1 MMRALDVIIKKR
13 NGNILADSEIKFLIS
28 EFTKGSIPDYQ
39 MAAFAMAVFFKSMS
53 GSELSALTTAMLHS
67 GSIIDLS
74 SIPGVSVDKHS
85 TGGVGDKISI
95 PLAPAVAACGV
106 LVPMISG
113 RGLGHTGGTLD
124 KLESIPGFSTN
135 VTIQQFKK
143 QLSDI
148 GCCLGGQTDEI
159 APADKKLYALR
170 DVTGTVECIP
180 LIASSIMSKKLAEGI
195 QGLVLDVKYGSGAF
209 MRDPKDAYLLAQTMV
224 DIGTRMGTQTVARL
238 TCMEQPI
245 GIMAGNSL
253 EICESID
260 VLKGIGPKDT
270 TELVVELGAEMLL
283 LSKKVSNLED
293 GRAQIQT
300 VLQNGQALQKFI
312 QIGEAQGGD
321 MCIVDD
327 YRLLSHSRFQK
338 PVLASKAGFVNS
350 MDTYM
355 LGTAIAVL
363 GGGREKT
370 ADTIDPSVG
379 TEMQTRLGDYVEKGQ
394 PLCIVHSSGK
404 NEEQAMNQIQKSFYI
419 STEKTPIP
427 SLLGPRITYQDL
439 SKEFH
444 D

>member
-124 KLESIPGFSTN
+124 KLESIPGFSAN

-195 QGLVLDVKYGSGAF
+195 QGLILDVKYGSGAF

-283 LSKKVSNLED
+283 LSK
-293 GRAQIQT
+293 
-300 VLQNGQALQKFI
+300 
-312 QIGEAQGGD
+312 
-321 MCIVDD
+321 
-327 YRLLSHSRFQK
+327 
-338 PVLASKAGFVNS
+338 
-350 MDTYM
+350 
-355 LGTAIAVL
+355 
-363 GGGREKT
+363 
-370 ADTIDPSVG
+370 
-379 TEMQTRLGDYVEKGQ
+379 
-394 PLCIVHSSGK
+394 
-404 NEEQAMNQIQKSFYI
+404 
-419 STEKTPIP
+419 
-427 SLLGPRITYQDL
+427 
-439 SKEFH
+439 
-444 D
+444 